1 MGDPKRIRK
10 KYFMPKKPWDSA
22 AIEKEGK
29 IVELYGLKNKKEIR
43 KAETFLRK
51 KRQTARKLLTLK
63 LEERIKKEKE
73 LIESLKRIGMLK
85 EGAILDDVLVLNTKE
100 LFERRLQTLVWR
112 KGLAN
117 TAKQAR
123 QFITHGH
130 ISINGKK
137 VTVPS
142 YIVTPKEEGSIKY
155 YKKEMQLKPKEKK
168 IEIKKEFEEEVPKEE
183 VIPAGEEV
191 REAEKTKEK
200 KDEKTKKP
208 KKKKPTKEKEEKE
221 KGEKE

>member
-10 KYFMPKKPWDSA
+10 KYFMPKKPWDKA
-22 AIEKEGK
+22 AIEKESK

-63 LEERIKKEKE
+63 LEERIRKEKE

-85 EGAILDDVLVLNTKE
+85 GGAILDDVLVLKTEE

-130 ISINGKK
+130 IAIAGKK
-137 VTVPS
+137 ITVPS
-142 YIVTPKEEGSIKY
+142 YIVTPKEEENIKY

-168 IEIKKEFEEEVPKEE
+168 VEIKKDFGEAIPKEGEVPSEE
-183 VIPAGEEV
+183 AVQ
-191 REAEKTKEK
+191 EAEKTEEK
-200 KDEKTKKP
+200 GEKIKKP
-208 KKKKPTKEKEEKE
+208 KKKKPAKEKKGKE
-221 KGEKE
+221 KGEVE